1 MIGSRVPIAVCG
13 PATASVFPRARLV
26 CALVAILVLATA
38 VGAAAA
44 SRVTPTKG
52 VSVYTDG
59 TSNADSLKVAY
70 PGNNVIAMATY
81 VGLAKHT
88 FAKAGLSLTLGDG
101 FFGTTPGL
109 VASGQYDIAMYP
121 TPPVLSASDQGKPMS
136 VILGFAGAGTDAGVF
151 ALKSHAANV
160 DALKNLKGCKLG
172 TAAVG
177 TDAYGFALA
186 YKNNVFPNCS
196 VQAFPSSVAV
206 VAALAR
212 GDVDAAVGNPFRYT
226 PMIQA
231 GTLVTV
237 IDTTKVADRKKYLGV
252 TYFDTVEFG
261 LTSNLKAKRS
271 AVVKYQKGRWAAWK
285 LITKMTNLQVAT
297 ILHKFAPFGSRDLTD
312 LASDVGLQR
321 TYLNRG
327 STNGYITKGQWN
339 AALQGMATWQIPGYN
354 ASNPAYSYEQRVD
367 MSYYIKAIGKPRG
380 G

>member
-1 MIGSRVPIAVCG
+1 
-13 PATASVFPRARLV
+13 
-26 CALVAILVLATA
+26 
-38 VGAAAA
+38 
-44 SRVTPTKG
+44 
-52 VSVYTDG
+52 
-59 TSNADSLKVAY
+59 
-70 PGNNVIAMATY
+70 
-81 VGLAKHT
+81 
-88 FAKAGLSLTLGDG
+88 
-101 FFGTTPGL
+101 
-109 VASGQYDIAMYP
+109 
-121 TPPVLSASDQGKPMS
+121 
-136 VILGFAGAGTDAGVF
+136 
-151 ALKSHAANV
+151 
-160 DALKNLKGCKLG
+160 LKGCKLG